1 VLHLLLEDLKLNKLR
16 SKNETQRM
24 ARMLVK
30 LALAM
35 DPHRKAAYIDYYV
48 RECPNAI
55 SREEAEKGLAGRMIR
70 DGVDIEAVP
79 KVFKWV
85 EDLMKGQVGN
95 VGFIQMPIFYEK
107 TRKLVRLY
115 EIMSGL

>member
-1 VLHLLLEDLKLNKLR
+1 MLHLLLEDLKLNKLR

-24 ARMLVK
+24 AKMLVK

-35 DPHRKAAYIDYYV
+35 DPHRKAAYVEYYI
-48 RECPNAI
+48 RESPNAI
-55 SREEAEKGLAGRMIR
+55 TKEEAEKGLAGKMIR
-70 DGVDIEAVP
+70 EGIDIEAVP

-85 EDLMKGQVGN
+85 EDLMKGQVSN
-95 VGFIQMPIFYEK
+95 VGFIQMPIFFER

-115 EIMSGL
+115 EIMCGL

>member
-24 ARMLVK
+24 AKMLVK

-35 DPHRKAAYIDYYV
+35 DAHRKAAYIEYYI

-55 SREEAEKGLAGRMIR
+55 SKEEAERGLAGKMIR

-85 EDLMKGQVGN
+85 EDLMKGQVSN
-95 VGFIQMPIFYEK
+95 VGFIQMPIFYER

-115 EIMSGL
+115 EIMSEL

>member
-1 VLHLLLEDLKLNKLR
+1 MNKLR

-24 ARMLVK
+24 AKMLVK

-35 DPHRKAAYIDYYV
+35 DPHRKAAYVEYYV

-55 SREEAEKGLAGRMIR
+55 TKEEAEKGLAGKMIR
-70 DGVDIEAVP
+70 EGVDIEAVP

-85 EDLMKGQVGN
+85 EDLMKGQVSN
-95 VGFIQMPIFYEK
+95 VGFIQMPIFYER

-115 EIMSGL
+115 EIMCGL